1 MGLRN
6 TVLNHFDLHAFVQDV
21 IDSLMF
27 KDYFQVKDDD
37 RSVYQTVVKTWVEVI
52 KGHWPYVNKKSPMG
66 TYTNEKE
73 NKGLYLAG

>member
-37 RSVYQTVVKTWVEVI
+37 RSVYQTVVKT
-52 KGHWPYVNKKSPMG
+52 
-66 TYTNEKE
+66 
-73 NKGLYLAG
+73 